1 MWPII
6 RAALT
11 DIKQVWYSIVH
22 CLETFQGRR
31 QCFLPV
37 IMTSSRARKIKNPGR
52 KVAADRQKSNQ
63 LNLTK
68 GTTTHL
74 LFLKKNTHVKYNKMP
89 DKDKG
94 IERKRNN
101 TKLYQEKSCKLYNY
115 CGTLHMERIDCKF
128 CLPSPVDLLSGM
140 LEGIICL
147 MANEGRT
154 WEICIWEI
162 CGELML
168 STCMSVGHKGTGL
181 GLGDGADQ
189 TSLKN

>member
-1 MWPII
+1 MFPAGHHDQQQSKKNKKSWS
-6 RAALT
+6 
-11 DIKQVWYSIVH
+11 KS
-22 CLETFQGRR
+22 GSR
-31 QCFLPV
+31 Q
-37 IMTSSRARKIKNPGR
+37 T
-52 KVAADRQKSNQ
+52 KVQPTEPDERHNNTLAFFK
-63 LNLTK
+63 
-68 GTTTHL
+68 
-74 LFLKKNTHVKYNKMP
+74 KKNTHVKYNKMP

-147 MANEGRT
+147 MANEDRT

-168 STCMSVGHKGTGL
+168 STCMSVGHKGTGTGL

>member
-1 MWPII
+1 MFPAGHHDQQQSKKNKKSWS
-6 RAALT
+6 
-11 DIKQVWYSIVH
+11 KS
-22 CLETFQGRR
+22 GSR
-31 QCFLPV
+31 Q
-37 IMTSSRARKIKNPGR
+37 T
-52 KVAADRQKSNQ
+52 KVQPTEPDERHNNTLA
-63 LNLTK
+63 
-68 GTTTHL
+68 
-74 LFLKKNTHVKYNKMP
+74 FFKKNTHVKYNKMP

-168 STCMSVGHKGTGL
+168 STCMSVGHKGTGTGL